1 MKSVAVSATGSASV
15 TVDQAN
21 GEAVT
26 YNLRGEFVPTN
37 AAVANS
43 SRTSAALPV
52 VLKNTSYT
60 LITVGATYKTSAIP
74 TVSVTIKAGKST
86 STVGATGTVF
96 AVVYNSKKVPVQMS
110 SALVKL
116 VAGKATLKLAKI
128 ATVGTYTVKVFYGG
142 SSAVADSTTALSF
155 KVTK

>member
-1 MKSVAVSATGSASV
+1 
-15 TVDQAN
+15 
-21 GEAVT
+21 
-26 YNLRGEFVPTN
+26 
-37 AAVANS
+37 
-43 SRTSAALPV
+43 

-60 LITVGATYKTSAIP
+60 LITVGATYKTSVAP

-116 VAGKATLKLAKI
+116 SAKGTATLKLVKI

-142 SSAVADSTTALSF
+142 SSAVADSTTTKTF